1 MDPWVVS
8 NVLQPNL
15 EHTGFVEASVIHTA
29 RVENFLERADKLLGM
44 SCLGLALNM
53 LFTFCKL
60 QPFFLIVFLLLVAGK
75 DGAFDYISVTPPYM
89 EVDYEVL
96 MDQISKSAA
105 IGENTFIVSS
115 TLSFLNHLISIS
127 DVHMGS

>member
-1 MDPWVVS
+1 MILSLVSPQAHFVEMDPWVVS

-29 RVENFLERADKLLGM
+29 RVENFLERADKLVGM
-44 SCLGLALNM
+44 SCLALKM
-53 LFTFCKL
+53 LFTFCKT
-60 QPFFLIVFLLLVAGK
+60 FSIFLILFCLLSGK

-96 MDQISKSAA
+96 MDQVSKSPA
-105 IGENTFIVSS
+105 IGENTFIVS
-115 TLSFLNHLISIS
+115 
-127 DVHMGS
+127 

>member
-1 MDPWVVS
+1 MEMDPWVVS

-29 RVENFLERADKLLGM
+29 RVENFLERADKLVGM
-44 SCLGLALNM
+44 SCLFLEDVIY
-53 LFTFCKL
+53 FL
-60 QPFFLIVFLLLVAGK
+60 QNFQLFLIVFCLLSGK

-96 MDQISKSAA
+96 MDQVSKSPA

-115 TLSFLNHLISIS
+115 FPS
-127 DVHMGS
+127 